1 MHMLFPPTA
10 FDLSKPED
18 WVALAAR
25 LAVGLLFLISGGYKL
40 FSPESAEKMRK
51 TLADAGIGAPKQT
64 AVFVSVCEFVFGG
77 LLTIGLAT
85 PLSAGVLVIISV
97 VAMITV
103 TVKDVEGTQI
113 LYRLSSFL
121 YLPETLLIVLLAW
134 VAVHGPTGASVD
146 AALFANLI
154 AH

>member
-25 LAVGLLFLISGGYKL
+25 VVVGLLFLISGGYKL

-51 TLADAGIGAPKQT
+51 TLTEAGIAAPRQT
-64 AVFVSVCEFVFGG
+64 AVFVSACEFLFGG

-85 PLSAGVLVIISV
+85 PFAAGVLLIVSV
-97 VAMITV
+97 VALLTV
-103 TVKDVEGTQI
+103 SIKEVKGMQL
-113 LYRLSSFL
+113 LYRLSSL
-121 YLPETLLIVLLAW
+121 LSLPETLLIVLLAW
-134 VAVHGPTGASVD
+134 IAVHGPTGASLD
-146 AALFANLI
+146 AVLFASVLG
-154 AH
+154 